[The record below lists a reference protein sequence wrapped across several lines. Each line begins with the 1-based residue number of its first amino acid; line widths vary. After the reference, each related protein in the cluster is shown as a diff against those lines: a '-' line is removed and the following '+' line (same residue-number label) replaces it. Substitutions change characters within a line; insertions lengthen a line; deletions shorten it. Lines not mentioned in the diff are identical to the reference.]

1 MKTSLCAAIILGA
14 SILAISHSNLSAE
27 VPSSGTVIMSAQDST
42 AKKARTINGR
52 QRNQQKRIKE
62 GVQSGELTNKEAT
75 QLEKGEGK
83 IRAEEIKDRADGKV
97 TPKERVDLQKD
108 LNKESKAIHHQKH
121 DPQERKHPVKSP
133 GA

>member
-1 MKTSLCAAIILGA
+1 MKTSLFATAILGA
-14 SILAISHSNLSAE
+14 SIFVISHANLSAE
-27 VPSSGTVIMSAQDST
+27 VPSSRTAVMSAQDST
-42 AKKARTINGR
+42 AKRPRTINAR

-62 GVQSGELTNKEAT
+62 GVKSGELTNKET
-75 QLEKGEGK
+75 KQLEKNEGK

-97 TPKERVDLQKD
+97 TPKERADLQKD
-108 LNKESKAIHHQKH
+108 LKKESKAIHHQKH